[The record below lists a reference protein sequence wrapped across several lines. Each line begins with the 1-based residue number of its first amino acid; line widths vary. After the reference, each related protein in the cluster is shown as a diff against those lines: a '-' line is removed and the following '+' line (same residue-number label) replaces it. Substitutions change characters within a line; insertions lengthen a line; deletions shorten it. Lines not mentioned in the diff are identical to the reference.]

1 MRHAI
6 PLMSRRF
13 AAASLLLCVATA
25 VAGCTAGSEPE
36 AVPPLSDVAPTQQP
50 PGQAAPLDPEL
61 LGGSEEDPLEGSIS
75 QRLALA
81 PGVNAEFTAGTWES
95 GPAEWL
101 EVTSR
106 CQDLLLFVGRNTS
119 VADDREARFWVYWRS
134 DDALPWDQVTIADS
148 FGEFG
153 WGTPSDA
160 ALVPPERISA
170 RTEWIEIVRYERWPA
185 PGPSTD
191 PEEPSMDPADGFAVI
206 ARTVAPAGYVGVG
219 SVIIGDRSASDHDP
233 RHVLETLE
241 LDLQA
246 VIDSCA

>member
-1 MRHAI
+1 MRRVI
-6 PLMSRRF
+6 RPTSRRF

-25 VAGCTAGSEPE
+25 VAGCTTEPE
-36 AVPPLSDVAPTQQP
+36 AVPPPSDVAPAQQLP
-50 PGQAAPLDPEL
+50 EQADPLDPESP
-61 LGGSEEDPLEGSIS
+61 GGPEEQPVEGSIP

-95 GPAEWL
+95 GRADWL
-101 EVTSR
+101 GVTSR
-106 CQDLLLFVGRNTS
+106 CQDLLLFEGRDTS
-119 VADDREARFWVYWRS
+119 VADGRAARFWVYWRS
-134 DDALPWDQVTIADS
+134 DDALPWDQVAIADT
-148 FGEFG
+148 FGEYG
-153 WGTPSDA
+153 WGTPADA
-160 ALVPPERISA
+160 ALVPPERISV
-170 RTEWIEIVRYERWPA
+170 RTEWIEVVRYERWLA
-185 PGPSTD
+185 PGPSAD
-191 PEEPSMDPADGFAVI
+191 PDEPPMDPADGYAVI